1 MRRLSL
7 LVLMS
12 TAVAW
17 MGVSWADAASY
28 VPVSGAGS
36 TWSANALDQ
45 WRRNVN
51 QYGMRI
57 DYQASGSSDGR
68 NQFRNGTVDFAVSEI
83 PYGLKDGNVVDQP
96 PTRPY
101 AYMPIVAGGTAFMYN
116 LKLGPNRVTQLRLSG
131 EVIAKI
137 FTGVITSWAD
147 PAIKADNPGLTLP
160 GLKVVPVVR
169 SDGSG
174 TTAQFTSWLASEY
187 PEIWSA
193 YCQKMG
199 RSTPCGFTSNFP
211 SGPGFV
217 AQSGSLGVS
226 GYVAQEQSVGAITYV
241 EYSYA
246 KAAGFPVAKVLNR
259 ANYYVLP
266 TAQAVAVG
274 LLGARINADLSQNLT
289 GVYGNVDKRTYP
301 LSSYSYMIIPTSN
314 DNGFSNEKGLTLA
327 DFAYYFL
334 CQGQQQADAL
344 GYSPLPINLVKA
356 AFEQVRRIPGAVVE
370 NINLANCSNPTFST
384 DGTNTLAK
392 TAPQPP
398 PCDAKGPAQCGTP
411 AEGATGGGSTD
422 GGSGGSSGG
431 STGGGSTDGG
441 SGGSSGGSTG
451 GGSTDGGAGGSS
463 GGSTGGSSGGSTGGG
478 AGGSSGGSTG
488 GGSTGGGST
497 GGGSTGG
504 GSTGGG
510 STVGGSGSGGSGGG
524 ATDPSAGG
532 GAAPVTDT
540 GVVIDPE
547 TGQVIEAPPVDPGAG
562 SVADPMAMSTGG
574 GYVASV
580 PVTTQASSGW
590 GPYTGLLFACLIAV
604 LGLLFAPPLLARRL
618 YGSSRADGEEV
629 S

>member
-1 MRRLSL
+1 
-7 LVLMS
+7 MS
-12 TAVAW
+12 A
-17 MGVSWADAASY
+17 GAASY

-57 DYQASGSSDGR
+57 DYQAGGSSDGR

-96 PTRPY
+96 PARPY

-116 LKLGPNRVTQLRLSG
+116 LKIGPNRVTQLRLSG

-137 FTGVITSWAD
+137 FTGAITSWAD

-174 TTAQFTSWLASEY
+174 TTAQFTTWLAAEY
-187 PEIWSA
+187 PDIWNA
-193 YCQKMG
+193 YCQKVG

-246 KAAGFPVAKVLNR
+246 KSAGFPVVKVRNK
-259 ANYYVLP
+259 ANYYILP

-274 LLGARINADLSQNLT
+274 LLGARINPDLSQNLT
-289 GVYGNVDKRTYP
+289 GVYGNADKRAYP

-314 DNGFSNEKGLTLA
+314 DNGFSNEKGYTLA
-327 DFAYYFL
+327 DFAVYFL

-344 GYSPLPINLVKA
+344 GYSPLPLNLVKA
-356 AFEQVRRIPGAVVE
+356 AFDQVRRIPGAVVE
-370 NINLANCSNPTFST
+370 NITLAKCNHPTFSA
-384 DGTNTLAK
+384 DGSNTLAK

-398 PCDAKGPAQCGTP
+398 PCDAQGPSQCGTP
-411 AEGATGGGSTD
+411 AENAGGGTAPTDPGTGGES
-422 GGSGGSSGG
+422 GSGA
-431 STGGGSTDGG
+431 G
-441 SGGSSGGSTG
+441 SG
-451 GGSTDGGAGGSS
+451 
-463 GGSTGGSSGGSTGGG
+463 
-478 AGGSSGGSTG
+478 
-488 GGSTGGGST
+488 
-497 GGGSTGG
+497 
-504 GSTGGG
+504 
-510 STVGGSGSGGSGGG
+510 GGSGSGSGSGAGSGAGPGAGDGSGAAAGTVDAGG
-524 ATDPSAGG
+524 NAGG
-532 GAAPVTDT
+532 GGTDPAAG
-540 GVVIDPE
+540 GV
-547 TGQVIEAPPVDPGAG
+547 
-562 SVADPMAMSTGG
+562 
-574 GYVASV
+574 
-580 PVTTQASSGW
+580 
-590 GPYTGLLFACLIAV
+590 
-604 LGLLFAPPLLARRL
+604 
-618 YGSSRADGEEV
+618 
-629 S
+629 